1 MQSDSVGVE
10 RRRLPFTLIENIILE
25 DQTLSRVDILVYLA
39 IAKHADGEG
48 TCWPSMATIGKL
60 ARCAR
65 ETVARSLSHLEARGY
80 LKRSP
85 RFRPD
90 GGVTSNV
97 YQLMP
102 IGAHPYPVT
111 QADTPCELKSHP
123 PVSHDHTNYTQSELD
138 PENQEREEGVRRPA
152 ARLYLPGQ
160 TPAPKSVPSLFFLLA
175 RMKQEAQARRAPL
188 VVGRDWSEGI
198 AELARSGIPECEL
211 IQAFTACIE
220 SAPER
225 VSFFPRDFLKW
236 RKASRERLSRDRE
249 VQHKKREREEGER
262 ERKAEREKILGEQ
275 RDPQSAAR
283 VKAAIASLPW
293 KRVRGEV
300 R

>member
-65 ETVARSLSHLEARGY
+65 ETVARSLTRLESRGY
-80 LKRSP
+80 LKRSA

-102 IGAHPYPVT
+102 LEAHKYPPVA
-111 QADTPCELKSHP
+111 QEDTPCDRESQP
-123 PVSHDHTNYTQSELD
+123 PVSHDHTNYIQSELD
-138 PENQEREEGVRRPA
+138 PENQKRGERVHRPA
-152 ARLYLPGQ
+152 ARLSLPRR
-160 TPAPKSVPSLFFLLA
+160 TPVPKSVPSLSVLLT
-175 RMKQEAQARRAPL
+175 RIKQEAQARKAPL

-198 AELARSGIPECEL
+198 AELTRSGIPEEEL
-211 IQAFTACIE
+211 IQAFATCVE
-220 SAPER
+220 TAPER
-225 VSFFPRDFLKW
+225 VTFFPRDFLKW
-236 RKASRERLSRDRE
+236 RKASRDRVSRDRE
-249 VQHKKREREEGER
+249 QEHQRREREEGER
-262 ERKAEREKILGEQ
+262 ERKAEREKVLAEQ
-275 RDPQSAAR
+275 SDPQSAAR
-283 VKAAIASLPW
+283 LEAAIAGLPW
-293 KRVRGEV
+293 KRVRE
-300 R
+300 

>member
-80 LKRSP
+80 LKRTA

-102 IGAHPYPVT
+102 IGAQPYPVT
-111 QADTPCELKSHP
+111 QADTPCELESHP
-123 PVSHDHTNYTQSELD
+123 PVRHDHTNYIQSELD
-138 PENQEREEGVRRPA
+138 PENQEREERVRRPA
-152 ARLYLPGQ
+152 ARLSLPGQ
-160 TPAPKSVPSLFFLLA
+160 TPAPKSVPSLSFLLT

-198 AELARSGIPECEL
+198 AELARSGIPEDEL

-220 SAPER
+220 IGAR
-225 VSFFPRDFLKW
+225 
-236 RKASRERLSRDRE
+236 
-249 VQHKKREREEGER
+249 EGELFSAGLSEMAQGITRTTIAGSRATTPKAR
-262 ERKAEREKILGEQ
+262 EG
-275 RDPQSAAR
+275 
-283 VKAAIASLPW
+283 
-293 KRVRGEV
+293 RG
-300 R
+300 

>member
-65 ETVARSLSHLEARGY
+65 ETVARSLTHLEARGY
-80 LKRSP
+80 LKRTA

-102 IGAHPYPVT
+102 IEAQPYPVT
-111 QADTPCELKSHP
+111 QADTPCELESHP
-123 PVSHDHTNYTQSELD
+123 PVRHDHTNYIQSELD
-138 PENQEREEGVRRPA
+138 PENQEREERVRRPA
-152 ARLYLPGQ
+152 AKLSLPGQ
-160 TPAPKSVPSLFFLLA
+160 TPAPKSVPSLSFLLT
-175 RMKQEAQARRAPL
+175 RMKQEAQARGAPL

-198 AELARSGIPECEL
+198 AELARSGIPEDETNP
-211 IQAFTACIE
+211 AFTACIE
-220 SAPER
+220 IG
-225 VSFFPRDFLKW
+225 
-236 RKASRERLSRDRE
+236 SREGDIFSAGLSKMAQSITFACGKARRRE
-249 VQHKKREREEGER
+249 S
-262 ERKAEREKILGEQ
+262 EQ
-275 RDPQSAAR
+275 GGAPDPRAR
-283 VKAAIASLPW
+283 SCKGA
-293 KRVRGEV
+293 
-300 R
+300 

>member
-25 DQTLSRVDILVYLA
+25 DQALSRVDILVYLA
-39 IAKHADGEG
+39 IAKHADEEG

-65 ETVARSLSHLEARGY
+65 ETVARSLTHLEARGY
-80 LKRSP
+80 LKRSA

-102 IGAHPYPVT
+102 IEAQPYPVT
-111 QADTPCELKSHP
+111 QADTPRDLESHP
-123 PVSHDHTNYTQSELD
+123 PVRHDHTNYIQSELIQKN
-138 PENQEREEGVRRPA
+138 PEREERVRLPA
-152 ARLYLPGQ
+152 AKRSLPGQ
-160 TPAPKSVPSLFFLLA
+160 TPAPESVPSLSFLLK

-198 AELARSGIPECEL
+198 AELALSGIPEDEL

-236 RKASRERLSRDRE
+236 RKVSRSRAARQGGENQNREGHQTREHDRA
-249 VQHKKREREEGER
+249 REREQLLRER
-262 ERKAEREKILGEQ
+262 E
-275 RDPQSAAR
+275 DPYWQDQVA
-283 VKAAIASLPW
+283 AAIAQLPW
-293 KRVRGEV
+293 KRV
-300 R
+300 

>member
-1 MQSDSVGVE
+1 MQGDSVGVE

-65 ETVARSLSHLEARGY
+65 ETVARSLTHLEARGY
-80 LKRSP
+80 LKRTA

-102 IGAHPYPVT
+102 IGAQLYPVT
-111 QADTPCELKSHP
+111 QADTPYELESHP
-123 PVSHDHTNYTQSELD
+123 PVLHDHTNYIQSELD
-138 PENQEREEGVRRPA
+138 QENQEREERVRRPA
-152 ARLYLPGQ
+152 AKLSLPGQ
-160 TPAPKSVPSLFFLLA
+160 TPAAKSVPSLSFLLT
-175 RMKQEAQARRAPL
+175 RMKQEAQARRTPL

-198 AELARSGIPECEL
+198 AELARSGIPE
-211 IQAFTACIE
+211 
-220 SAPER
+220 
-225 VSFFPRDFLKW
+225 
-236 RKASRERLSRDRE
+236 
-249 VQHKKREREEGER
+249 
-262 ERKAEREKILGEQ
+262 
-275 RDPQSAAR
+275 
-283 VKAAIASLPW
+283 
-293 KRVRGEV
+293 
-300 R
+300 